1 MLYIKYMF
9 CDIKPKQEHMGV
21 HMILDNL
28 FGILIMLALAVMLY
42 SVWMVFSMKKLVSGG
57 LIGRRWRMLT
67 GLILLFA
74 AGYAVTPVIADL
86 SDEYLRI
93 AVAGIF
99 LFGAMYVL
107 VTLQLL
113 EAIIRSLRS

>member
-1 MLYIKYMF
+1 
-9 CDIKPKQEHMGV
+9 
-21 HMILDNL
+21 MILGNL

-42 SVWMVFSMKKLVSGG
+42 SLWMVFSMRKLVGG
-57 LIGRRWRMLT
+57 GVIGRRWTMLT

-74 AGYAVTPVIADL
+74 GGYAVTPLIAQL
-86 SDEYLRI
+86 SGNYLRI

-99 LFGAMYVL
+99 LFGSVYVL